1 MGLIHQKVALQGARF
16 FAFHGFYDEEQLT
29 GGEFIVDVETG
40 FEVFNDGNDDIS
52 HTVNYEQ
59 LYTIISNQMK
69 NPRKLLESVA
79 HAILEDIK
87 QEFIYV
93 KDIRITLRKVNP
105 PLSGEVENSIIE
117 LVFNRQNAI

>member
-16 FAFHGFYDEEQLT
+16 FAFHGFYEEEQLT

-40 FEVFNDGNDDIS
+40 FEVFNGGNDDIS

-59 LYTIISNQMK
+59 LYTLISDQMK
-69 NPRKLLESVA
+69 IPRKLLESVA

-93 KDIRITLRKVNP
+93 KDIRISIRKINP
-105 PLSGEVENSIIE
+105 PLSGQVENSLVE
-117 LVFNRQNAI
+117 LVYNR